1 MFDQIKSLMR
11 DGERYIVV
19 EGGRPEYVFMRFDD
33 YASMVKGRMDNPG
46 HTSVKNPGAWERVNS
61 ELEEFGARAQAT
73 HADFITEPIQA
84 SADPATIRLEDL
96 PL

>member
-1 MFDQIKSLMR
+1 M
-11 DGERYIVV
+11 V

-33 YASMVKGRMDNPG
+33 YVSMAKGKANNPG
-46 HTSVKNPGAWERVNS
+46 RNTPPKNPGAWERVNS
-61 ELEEFGARAQAT
+61 ELDEFGVRAQAA
-73 HADFITEPIQA
+73 HADFMTEPVQT